1 MTEAASLETVLEE
14 GILLVALNRPERR
27 NALDETLQNE
37 LLRIFEK
44 AATDAEVQGI
54 ILTGSGEAFSAGGD
68 LSRFEKDW
76 DPAEFRAQSHELT
89 RLTGSIERLEK
100 PVVAAINGLTTGA
113 GTQLALSCDL
123 RIASENAR
131 FLYREGMIGFIPSH
145 GGCARL
151 VKLVGLARAR
161 DILLGGEDL
170 DAEEA
175 FRHGLVTKVVPHEGM
190 LDEARERLRHIF
202 RRAPQAYG
210 LSKRL
215 LHLSASVDLESGL
228 FAESL
233 AQSLLVGTED
243 HKEGVR
249 AARERRAP
257 RFGGNSEWPT

>member
-1 MTEAASLETVLEE
+1 MTGATALKTTLED
-14 GILLVALNRPERR
+14 GILLVEMNRPERR
-27 NALDETLQNE
+27 NALDETLQQE
-37 LLRIFEK
+37 LLRTFEG
-44 AATDAEVQGI
+44 AATDGWVRGI
-54 ILTGSGEAFSAGGD
+54 ILTGRGEAFSAGGD
-68 LSRFEKDW
+68 ISRFEKDW
-76 DPAEFRAQSHELT
+76 SPAEFRVQSQELS
-89 RLTGSIERLEK
+89 RLIGAIERLEK
-100 PVVAAINGLTTGA
+100 PVIAAIGGLATGA

-131 FLYREGMIGFIPSH
+131 FLYREGMIGLIPSH

-175 FRHGLVTKVVPHEGM
+175 FRHGLVTRVVPHDVL
-190 LDEARERLRHIF
+190 LDEARERLRLIF
-202 RRAPQAYG
+202 ERAPQAYG

-233 AQSLLVGTED
+233 AQSLLVVTED

-257 RFGGNSEWPT
+257 RFGGR

>member
-1 MTEAASLETVLEE
+1 MTGDSDVRTTLEDGV
-14 GILLVALNRPERR
+14 LLVQMDRPERR
-27 NALDETLQNE
+27 NALDEALQAE
-37 LLRIFEK
+37 LLGVFTN
-44 AATDAEVQGI
+44 AASDREVRGVV
-54 ILTGSGEAFSAGGD
+54 LTGRGEAFSAGGD

-89 RLTGSIERLEK
+89 RLISSIERLEK
-100 PVVAAINGLTTGA
+100 PVVAAINGLATGA

-123 RIASENAR
+123 RVASEEAR

-145 GGCARL
+145 GGCVRL

-170 DAEEA
+170 DAQEA
-175 FRHGLVTKVVPHEGM
+175 FRHGLVTRVVPHEM
-190 LDEARERLRHIF
+190 LLSEARERLRLIF
-202 RRAPQAYG
+202 KRAPQAYG

-215 LHLSASVDLESGL
+215 LHMSASVDVESGL

-249 AARERRAP
+249 AARERRRP
-257 RFGGNSEWPT
+257 SFTGR

>member
-1 MTEAASLETVLEE
+1 MTETKALATSLED
-14 GILLVALNRPERR
+14 GILLVEMNRPEKR
-27 NALDETLQNE
+27 NAVDETLQSE
-37 LLRIFEK
+37 LLELFAQVEN
-44 AATDAEVQGI
+44 DPEVRGVI
-54 ILTGSGEAFSAGGD
+54 VTGRGEAFSAGGD

-76 DPAEFRAQSHELT
+76 NPAEFRAQSHELT
-89 RLTGSIERLEK
+89 RLIGGIERLEK

-123 RIASENAR
+123 RVASENAR

-175 FRHGLVTKVVPHEGM
+175 FRHGLVTKVVPQEEL

-233 AQSLLVGTED
+233 AQSLLVATED

-257 RFGGNSEWPT
+257 RFGGR

>member
-1 MTEAASLETVLEE
+1 MRSFENLRIMLED
-14 GILLVALNRPERR
+14 GALLVEMNRPEKR
-27 NALDETLQNE
+27 NALDEAMQEE
-37 LLRIFEK
+37 LFGLFLEAGR
-44 AATDAEVQGI
+44 DPEVRGI
-54 ILTGSGEAFSAGGD
+54 VLTGSGEAFSAGGD
-68 LSRFEKDW
+68 LSRFEQEW
-76 DPAEFRAQSHELT
+76 NPAEFRAHSHELS
-89 RLTGSIERLEK
+89 RLISSVERLEK
-100 PVVAAINGLTTGA
+100 PVVAAINGLATGA

-131 FLYREGMIGFIPSH
+131 FLFREGMIGFIPSH
-145 GGCARL
+145 GGCVRL

-161 DILLGGEDL
+161 DILLGSEDL
-170 DAEEA
+170 DAQEA
-175 FRHGLVTKVVPHEGM
+175 FRHGLVTRVVPHEKL
-190 LDEARERLRHIF
+190 LDEARERLRLIF

-210 LSKRL
+210 LAKRL

-257 RFGGNSEWPT
+257 SFTGR

>member
-1 MTEAASLETVLEE
+1 MTESTSLQTSLED
-14 GILLVALNRPERR
+14 GILLVELNRPERR
-27 NALDETLQNE
+27 NALDESLQGE
-37 LLRIFEK
+37 LLRVYEG
-44 AATDAEVQGI
+44 AATDPEIRGV
-54 ILTGSGEAFSAGGD
+54 ILTGRGESFSAGGD
-68 LSRFEKDW
+68 LSRFEQDW
-76 DPAEFRAQSHELT
+76 NPAEFRAQSHELS
-89 RLTGSIERLEK
+89 RLIGAIERLEK

-170 DAEEA
+170 DAGEA
-175 FRHGLVTKVVPHEGM
+175 FRHGLVTKVVTHEKLLG
-190 LDEARERLRHIF
+190 EARERLRHIF

-233 AQSLLVGTED
+233 AQSLLVATDD
-243 HKEGVR
+243 HREGVR

-257 RFGGNSEWPT
+257 RFGGR

>member
-1 MTEAASLETVLEE
+1 MTEKTDLKTTFEDGA
-14 GILLVALNRPERR
+14 LLVELNRPEKR
-27 NALDETLQNE
+27 NALDEKLQGE
-37 LLRIFEK
+37 LLELLTE
-44 AATDAEVQGI
+44 AGHEPEVRGI
-54 ILTGSGEAFSAGGD
+54 ILTGGGEAFSAGGD
-68 LSRFEKDW
+68 LSRFERDW
-76 DPAEFRAQSHELT
+76 NPTEFRAHSHELT
-89 RLTGSIERLEK
+89 RLISSVERLEK
-100 PVVAAINGLTTGA
+100 PVVAAINGLATGA

-123 RIASENAR
+123 RIASDNAR
-131 FLYREGMIGFIPSH
+131 FLFREGMIGFIPSH

-170 DAEEA
+170 VAEEA
-175 FRHGLVTKVVPHEGM
+175 FRHGLVTKVVSHDKLLE
-190 LDEARERLRHIF
+190 EARERLRHMLK
-202 RRAPQAYG
+202 RAPQAYG
-210 LSKRL
+210 LAKRL

-257 RFGGNSEWPT
+257 SFTGR

>member
-1 MTEAASLETVLEE
+1 MTEASSLETTFED
-14 GILLVALNRPERR
+14 GILLVELNRPERR
-27 NALDETLQNE
+27 NALDETLQEE
-37 LLRIFEK
+37 LLRVFEG
-44 AATDAEVQGI
+44 AATDREVRGV
-54 ILTGSGEAFSAGGD
+54 ILTGRGEAFSAGGD

-76 DPAEFRAQSHELT
+76 DPAEFRAQSHELS
-89 RLTGSIERLEK
+89 RLIGTIERLEK

-123 RIASENAR
+123 RVASENAR
-131 FLYREGMIGFIPSH
+131 FLYREGMIGLIPSH

-170 DAEEA
+170 GAGDA
-175 FRHGLVTKVVPHEGM
+175 FRHGLVTKVVTHEGL

-233 AQSLLVGTED
+233 AQSLLVATED

-249 AARERRAP
+249 ATRERRAS
-257 RFGGNSEWPT
+257 RFGGR

>member
-1 MTEAASLETVLEE
+1 MTETKALATSLED
-14 GILLVALNRPERR
+14 GILLVEMNRPERR
-27 NALDETLQNE
+27 NALDEALQVE
-37 LLRIFEK
+37 LLRVFEE
-44 AATDAEVQGI
+44 TSTGGEVRGVI
-54 ILTGSGEAFSAGGD
+54 VTGRGEAFSAGGD

-76 DPAEFRAQSHELT
+76 NPAEFRAQSHELT
-89 RLTGSIERLEK
+89 RLIGGIERLEK

-123 RIASENAR
+123 RVASENAR

-175 FRHGLVTKVVPHEGM
+175 FRHGLVTKVVPQEEL
-190 LDEARERLRHIF
+190 LDEAHERLRHIF

-233 AQSLLVGTED
+233 AQSLLVATED

-257 RFGGNSEWPT
+257 RFGGR

>member
-1 MTEAASLETVLEE
+1 MREYPSLLTSRED
-14 GILLVALNRPERR
+14 GALLVELNRPERR

-37 LLRIFEK
+37 LLELFAE
-44 AATDAEVQGI
+44 AAHDPEVRGV
-54 ILTGSGEAFSAGGD
+54 ILTGGGEAFSAGGD
-68 LSRFEKDW
+68 LSRFEREW
-76 DPAEFRAQSHELT
+76 NPAEFRAYSHELT
-89 RLTGSIERLEK
+89 RLISSIERLEK
-100 PVVAAINGLTTGA
+100 PVVAAIGGLATGA

-131 FLYREGMIGFIPSH
+131 FLFREGMIGFIPSH
-145 GGCARL
+145 GGCVRL

-170 DAEEA
+170 DAGEA
-175 FRHGLVTKVVPHEGM
+175 YRYGLITRVVPHEKL

-202 RRAPQAYG
+202 ERAPQAYG
-210 LSKRL
+210 LAKRL

-233 AQSLLVGTED
+233 AQSLLAGTED

-249 AARERRAP
+249 AARERRRP
-257 RFGGNSEWPT
+257 SFTGR

>member
-1 MTEAASLETVLEE
+1 MTERAGLKTTLED
-14 GILLVALNRPERR
+14 GALLVELNRPEKR
-27 NALDETLQNE
+27 NALDEKLQGE
-37 LLRIFEK
+37 LLKVFIE
-44 AATDAEVQGI
+44 AGHEPEVRGI
-54 ILTGSGEAFSAGGD
+54 ILTGGGEAFSAGGD
-68 LSRFEKDW
+68 LSRFERDW
-76 DPAEFRAQSHELT
+76 NPTEFRAHSHELT
-89 RLTGSIERLEK
+89 QLISSVERLEK
-100 PVVAAINGLTTGA
+100 PVVAAINGLATGA

-131 FLYREGMIGFIPSH
+131 FLFREGMIGFIPSH

-170 DAEEA
+170 DAQEA
-175 FRHGLVTKVVPHEGM
+175 FRHGLVTKVISHDKLLE
-190 LDEARERLRHIF
+190 EARERLRHMLK
-202 RRAPQAYG
+202 RAPQAYG
-210 LSKRL
+210 LAKRL

-257 RFGGNSEWPT
+257 SFTGR

>member
-1 MTEAASLETVLEE
+1 MTERAGLKTTLED
-14 GILLVALNRPERR
+14 GALLVELNRPEKR
-27 NALDETLQNE
+27 NALDEKLQGE
-37 LLRIFEK
+37 LLELLIE
-44 AATDAEVQGI
+44 AGYEPEVRGI

-68 LSRFEKDW
+68 LSRFERDW
-76 DPAEFRAQSHELT
+76 NPSEFRAHSHELT
-89 RLTGSIERLEK
+89 RLISSVERLEK
-100 PVVAAINGLTTGA
+100 PIVAAINGLATGA

-131 FLYREGMIGFIPSH
+131 FLFREGMIGFIPSH

-170 DAEEA
+170 DAKEA
-175 FRHGLVTKVVPHEGM
+175 FRHGLVTKVISHDKLLE
-190 LDEARERLRHIF
+190 EARERLRHMLK
-202 RRAPQAYG
+202 RAPQAYG
-210 LSKRL
+210 LAKRL

-257 RFGGNSEWPT
+257 SFTGR

>member
-1 MTEAASLETVLEE
+1 MSEGTVVDTFLED
-14 GILLVALNRPERR
+14 GIQLVELNRPDRR
-27 NALDETLQNE
+27 NALDETLQGE
-37 LLRIFEK
+37 LLRILED
-44 AATDAEVQGI
+44 AATDREVRGI
-54 ILTGSGEAFSAGGD
+54 ILTGRGEAFSAGGD

-76 DPAEFRAQSHELT
+76 NPAEFRVQSQELS
-89 RLTGSIERLEK
+89 RLVGAVEYLEK
-100 PVVAAINGLTTGA
+100 PVVAAINGLATGA

-170 DAEEA
+170 DAGEA
-175 FRHGLVTKVVPHEGM
+175 FRHGLVTKVVPHAGL

-215 LHLSASVDLESGL
+215 LHLSASVDFESAL

-233 AQSLLVGTED
+233 AQSLLVATED

-249 AARERRAP
+249 AARERRTP
-257 RFGGNSEWPT
+257 RFGGR

>member
-1 MTEAASLETVLEE
+1 MTEAASLETTLED
-14 GILLVALNRPERR
+14 GILLVELNRPERR
-27 NALDETLQNE
+27 NALDEALQRE
-37 LLRIFEK
+37 LLQVFEW
-44 AATDAEVQGI
+44 AATEGEVRGI
-54 ILTGSGEAFSAGGD
+54 ILTGRGEAFSAGGD
-68 LSRFEKDW
+68 LSRFENDW
-76 DPAEFRAQSHELT
+76 NPAEFRARSHELT
-89 RLTGSIERLEK
+89 RLIGAIERLEK
-100 PVVAAINGLTTGA
+100 PVVAAIGGLTTGA

-131 FLYREGMIGFIPSH
+131 LLYREGMIGFIPSH

-175 FRHGLVTKVVPHEGM
+175 FRHGLVTKVVPHEGL
-190 LDEARERLRHIF
+190 LDDARERLRHIF

-233 AQSLLVGTED
+233 AQSLLVATED

-257 RFGGNSEWPT
+257 QFGGR